1 MVLVFIKAL
10 SAGRALLLSLNGSLD
25 ALLAENVTAD
35 SGCCFCQLI
44 HAYRAGELWLLGNLL
59 HRFRGCLDQLW

>member
-1 MVLVFIKAL
+1 MVLVLIKGP

-35 SGCCFCQLI
+35 GGCRFHQLI
-44 HAYRAGELWLLGNLL
+44 HAYRTGELWFLWDLL
-59 HRFRGCLDQLW
+59 HRFRGCLHQCW